1 MITAAVENFLLQV
14 FGFFGTRAYA
24 APEIVFWE
32 WFGAHEARL
41 FVLDSEGDPLF
52 CALAEALEAVHTDLC
67 FELGAVAA
75 DGCREFVISAGGNSQ
90 AFPVVERL
98 LRMAPQLQRWR
109 WVKFRPRR
117 MPLHAIEF
125 GGKSVRVDEVHYA
138 LVRDA
143 QRAGVIL
150 FLEHYNSAEQGV
162 FQQIGRLLLDEA
174 LGEYA
179 VATQLGFVEMQ
190 SRASRYFPHALPLRE
205 LSSAFDAFFP
215 APRLS

>member
-1 MITAAVENFLLQV
+1 MIAAPVENFLLRA
-14 FGFFGTRAYA
+14 FEFFGTRAYA

-32 WFGAHEARL
+32 WFGAHEASL
-41 FVLDSEGDPLF
+41 FALDSEGDPVF
-52 CALAEALEAVHTDLC
+52 CALAEALEAVHVDLC
-67 FELGAVAA
+67 FELGTVAA
-75 DGCREFVISAGGNSQ
+75 DGSREFVISASGNLQ
-90 AFPVVERL
+90 AFPAVERL
-98 LRMAPQLQRWR
+98 LRMAPELPRWR

-117 MPLHAIEF
+117 LPLHTIEF
-125 GGKSVRVDEVHYA
+125 GGKSVHVDEVHYA

-174 LGEYA
+174 LGEHA
-179 VATQLGFVEMQ
+179 AATRLGFVELQ
-190 SRASRYFPHALPLRE
+190 SRASRYFPHASPLCE

-215 APRLS
+215 GVQC